1 MFPRFAHLAIDTQL
15 YLFNQ
20 EKDLG
25 PRTRQVGSLKEP
37 QGASGPGGPDQASGK
52 ELEQR
57 SRSPLPGGQSKCSL
71 PLAEKP

>member
-1 MFPRFAHLAIDTQL
+1 MFAHLAIDTQL

-52 ELEQR
+52 EVE
-57 SRSPLPGGQSKCSL
+57 
-71 PLAEKP
+71 